1 METKTS
7 QELRNTFTQPTNLTI
22 DWQQKKIVS
31 LTGEPVTEIK
41 DLSFNGQDLTGFD
54 FSGIHLTCVEFRG
67 ANLTG
72 ANFSSGT
79 LWGCSFEE
87 ANLTNAIFP
96 QAKMEGVDFANALL
110 IKADLRNTQLDNTS
124 FRAANLAFTDFSK
137 AVINPNCSI
146 EDSNLVNTNFSQTK
160 YQLDPNYQE
169 NLKQIANLVKSYPDV
184 IKMIHRGGYSLLY
197 DLCKA
202 FVCTDSLFTNLDL
215 GLFPHVIVYTHLG
228 FSAFDA
234 IYLDDKQTTDFL
246 IDIAD

>member
-110 IKADLRNTQLDNTS
+110 IKADLKDKCTVG
-124 FRAANLAFTDFSK
+124 DF
-137 AVINPNCSI
+137 
-146 EDSNLVNTNFSQTK
+146 
-160 YQLDPNYQE
+160 
-169 NLKQIANLVKSYPDV
+169 
-184 IKMIHRGGYSLLY
+184 
-197 DLCKA
+197 
-202 FVCTDSLFTNLDL
+202 
-215 GLFPHVIVYTHLG
+215 
-228 FSAFDA
+228 
-234 IYLDDKQTTDFL
+234 
-246 IDIAD
+246 